1 MSPRDVLQQAISL
14 HQQGRLAD
22 AEPLY
27 RQILAKQPAHFDALH
42 LLGVVRMQQGRGLE
56 ALELIEE
63 ALKVDPRSARAL
75 SNHGL
80 VLFGLGRQDE
90 ALESFDR
97 ALQLKPTNAETWRN
111 RALALTQLNDPQPDV
126 YTSLGDAE
134 AAAGHLQAA
143 GNAYRRALELYP
155 FYTEARRKLAL
166 AAASR

>member
-1 MSPRDVLQQAISL
+1 MSTWRLRSVWRRTRRGGRRSRNACSATSIASTVTAPVSTPSKNFSCAWRETAVSPRDVLQQAISL

-80 VLFGLGRQDE
+80 VLFGLGRQ
-90 ALESFDR
+90 
-97 ALQLKPTNAETWRN
+97 
-111 RALALTQLNDPQPDV
+111 
-126 YTSLGDAE
+126 
-134 AAAGHLQAA
+134 
-143 GNAYRRALELYP
+143 
-155 FYTEARRKLAL
+155 
-166 AAASR
+166 